1 MVKMDEHFLHSN
13 NLVCRA
19 SRELRRRFC
28 RERMEGRL
36 KDDTRRNDLGPQ
48 TSSSALY
55 IFTINSFNQCH
66 HRLMYWGFLFKYFP
80 SIQHHFHLRPRNTP
94 SSSVSKL
101 FASLLP
107 ISPDSHWRP
116 LFGEAMIVRCDTTGI
131 MWNRRKVRLTDGR
144 IPRHGIQAM
153 VDHRIRDGPC

>member
-66 HRLMYWGFLFKYFP
+66 HRLTYWGFLFKYFP
-80 SIQHHFHLRPRNTP
+80 SIQHHFHLRPLNTP
-94 SSSVSKL
+94 SSSVSEL
-101 FASLLP
+101 FRFTSSNISWLALKASFRRGDDSAMRYHGDNVKTGGRFALP
-107 ISPDSHWRP
+107 MDGFPDTVFKRWWII
-116 LFGEAMIVRCDTTGI
+116 E
-131 MWNRRKVRLTDGR
+131 
-144 IPRHGIQAM
+144 
-153 VDHRIRDGPC
+153 